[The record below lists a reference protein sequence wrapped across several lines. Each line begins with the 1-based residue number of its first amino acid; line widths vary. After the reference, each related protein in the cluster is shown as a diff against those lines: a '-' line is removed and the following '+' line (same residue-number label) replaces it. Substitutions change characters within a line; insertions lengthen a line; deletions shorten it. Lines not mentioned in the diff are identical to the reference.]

1 MDENENKMQEQ
12 EQQVDT
18 ATTENEVVETPEET
32 TETKNTGN
40 TNFTQEQ
47 VNNIVRERLER
58 ERNKIFA
65 RYSVKDRNELDDL
78 VGKSLAYDIIKEE
91 NTNLTN
97 QYNDLV
103 RKYAYLENGVN
114 NEKIGDIEA
123 YFKGKELDLNSETL
137 QQELTTHPE
146 WKKQEKNITTIQKIS
161 PDREAK
167 HTETEREKAMKLFG
181 F

>member
-12 EQQVDT
+12 QEQVDT
-18 ATTENEVVETPEET
+18 ATTETEVVDTPKDT
-32 TETKNTGN
+32 TETNNDGT

-58 ERNKIFA
+58 ERNKIFT
-65 RYSVKDRNELDDL
+65 RYGVKDRNELDDKM
-78 VGKSLAYDIIKEE
+78 GKALAYEIIKEDHD
-91 NTNLTN
+91 NLTN

-114 NEKIGDIEA
+114 NDKIGDIEA
-123 YFKGKELDLNSETL
+123 YFKGKELVLNSETL
-137 QQELTTHPE
+137 QQELATHPE
-146 WKKQEKNITTIQKIS
+146 WKKQDKNITTIEKIS